1 MASTEDGLTGEEM
14 AQGWQK
20 VLETQGIRS
29 FEKLFS
35 SRILHLGSVGLCI
48 SFGEP
53 VNCLEFF
60 MQAVSCVCTCIFLG
74 DMYFFHFLSHS
85 KKVKNG

>member
-1 MASTEDGLTGEEM
+1 M

-20 VLETQGIRS
+20 DQEAQGIRS

-35 SRILHLGSVGLCI
+35 SRILHLGSVGLWI
-48 SFGEP
+48 SFAEP

-60 MQAVSCVCTCIFLG
+60 MQTVSCLCTCIFLG
-74 DMYFFHFLSHS
+74 DSFFHFLSHS